1 MWVKI
6 CGWRTEEMLAAA
18 LAAGARPDAIGL
30 NFFAG
35 SPRAT
40 TVEIASRV
48 ARRYSP
54 QVEPVGL
61 FVDQSVSSILEIAKE
76 CEIRTL
82 QLHGDYPAPELS
94 PLRDFRLIRVYRLP
108 EPSLDPVAEDMAACR
123 RAGVSPWACLVEPK
137 VDGAFGG
144 TGTLGPWELLRGWPA
159 DFPPLLLAGGLTP
172 QNVTEAIRTVRPW
185 GVDTASGV
193 ERERGMKDPALVQAF
208 IDAARSA

>member
-6 CGWRTEEMLAAA
+6 CGWRTEEMLEAA

-40 TVEIASRV
+40 TVEIARRV
-48 ARRYSP
+48 AQRHSREI
-54 QVEPVGL
+54 EPVGL
-61 FVDQSVSSILEIAKE
+61 FVDHSVPSILEIAKA
-76 CEIRTL
+76 CGIRTL
-82 QLHGDYPAPELS
+82 QLHGDYPASELP
-94 PLRDFRLIRVYRLP
+94 PLREFRVIRVYRLP
-108 EPSLDPVAEDMAACR
+108 GASLDPVAEDLAACR
-123 RAGVSPWACLVEPK
+123 RAGVCPWVCLVEPK

-144 TGTLGPWELLRGWPA
+144 TGTLGPWGLLRGWPA

-193 ERERGMKDPALVQAF
+193 ERERGQKDPALVKAF